1 MPSSRGSPSSATA
14 DDVVENG
21 VEGLGHTV
29 YSSIAAA
36 SHGGAA
42 VFLFCPLFRPLL
54 SSLTAW
60 RQSSPE
66 GDKRDSPA
74 GVVLTE
80 ESLTQT

>member
-1 MPSSRGSPSSATA
+1 MEVQPCFCFVPSFVPSLIPHSM
-14 DDVVENG
+14 
-21 VEGLGHTV
+21 
-29 YSSIAAA
+29 
-36 SHGGAA
+36 
-42 VFLFCPLFRPLL
+42 
-54 SSLTAW
+54 

>member
-1 MPSSRGSPSSATA
+1 MEVQPFFVLSPLSSPS
-14 DDVVENG
+14 
-21 VEGLGHTV
+21 LIPH
-29 YSSIAAA
+29 
-36 SHGGAA
+36 
-42 VFLFCPLFRPLL
+42 RM
-54 SSLTAW
+54 